1 MTLLTTQ
8 LSLFMKN
15 IPGTLHQVL
24 RAIRDA
30 EINIEAIMVN
40 EGADHSIVRLV
51 VDHPAKAIHLLGD
64 RGLLVVESEVIAHEV
79 ANRPGVLMEIA
90 GSLARGKINIS
101 YLYASAPAGDCPA
114 RVFLSTDGDKK
125 AIGLLRGG
133 AGRNA
138 KGKGPKARRAGRKR
152 G

>member
-15 IPGTLHQVL
+15 VPGTLHQVL

-40 EGADHSIVRLV
+40 EGADHSVVRIVV
-51 VDHPAKAIHLLGD
+51 NNPAKAIHLLGD
-64 RGLLVVESEVIAHEV
+64 RGLLVVESDVIAHEV
-79 ANRPGVLMEIA
+79 ENRPGVLMEAA
-90 GSLARGKINIS
+90 GALARGKINIL
-101 YLYASAPAGDCPA
+101 YLYASAPVGDCPA
-114 RVFLSTDGDKK
+114 RVYLSTDGDQK
-125 AIGLLRGG
+125 AVRLLRGM

-138 KGKGPKARRAGRKR
+138 GRTAPKGRKARRKR
-152 G
+152 